1 MCVRSFPFFL
11 FWAALMLASWLGGLF
26 PGTHFHVQNLYKE
39 KKMEGGGVTVKYVDD
54 YEKVPDQ
61 QKEVINNYFKRT
73 T

>member
-11 FWAALMLASWLGGLF
+11 FWAALMLASWR
-26 PGTHFHVQNLYKE
+26 
-39 KKMEGGGVTVKYVDD
+39 GGVTVKYVDD